1 MPFPAFNPAQ
11 YSSPEFTRYAA
22 VHANPKGP
30 GDARPTAEQ
39 IIKDEGLNGKL
50 VGKTIL
56 ITGCSSGIGI
66 ETVRALKLTGA
77 RIFATVRDLEKG
89 KKALGDILEPG
100 KVELSHLDLNSLA
113 SVRKFAAEFL
123 AASNN
128 QLNILINNAGI
139 MSCPEGTTEDGF
151 ELQVGTCHLA
161 HFLLFQL
168 VKPALLAS
176 TRPDFHSRV
185 VSVASMAH
193 RYFPPKLDNFQLR
206 HGGYHP
212 EHAYAH
218 AKTANIWFAN
228 YIERH
233 YGAKGLHGLSLHPG
247 VIFTALAK
255 FIPEE
260 QFASYAKDPVLAA
273 TRKTPEQG
281 AATTVW
287 AAVAHVWEG
296 RGGLY
301 LDDCQVSKPVEEGW
315 GPMESGYVEWTY
327 DPEGE
332 ERLWVMS
339 NELVG
344 FKEAGDK

>member
-1 MPFPAFNPAQ
+1 MPFPAFDPAE
-11 YSSPEFTRYAA
+11 YSLPEFTRYAA
-22 VHANPKGP
+22 VHADPKGP

-39 IIKDEGLNGKL
+39 VIKDEDLDGKL
-50 VGKTIL
+50 IGKTIL

-66 ETVRALKLTGA
+66 ETARALKSTGA
-77 RIFATVRDLEKG
+77 RIFATARDIEKG

-100 KVELSHLDLNSLA
+100 KVELLHLDLNSLA
-113 SVRKFAAEFL
+113 SVRICAAEFL

-176 TRPDFHSRV
+176 TKPDFLSRV

-193 RYFPPKLDNFQLR
+193 RYFPPKLENFQLR
-206 HGGYHP
+206 NGEYHP
-212 EHAYAH
+212 DRAYAH

-228 YIERH
+228 YIDRR
-233 YGAKGLHGLSLHPG
+233 YGAQGLHGLSVHPG
-247 VIFTALAK
+247 VIFTALSK
-255 FIPEE
+255 FVPEE
-260 QFASYAKDPVLAA
+260 MLTSYAKDPVLAA

-301 LDDCQVSKPVEEGW
+301 LENCQVSKPVVDGY
-315 GPMESGYVEWTY
+315 GPMEPGYERWTY
-327 DPEGE
+327 DPESE
-332 ERLWVMS
+332 EKLWVMS
-339 NELVG
+339 NKLVG
-344 FKEAGDK
+344 FRET

>member
-1 MPFPAFNPAQ
+1 MPFPAFDPAQ
-11 YSSPEFTRYAA
+11 YSSPEFTRYAS

-139 MSCPEGTTEDGF
+139 MSCPEGTTKDGF
-151 ELQVGTCHLA
+151 EL
-161 HFLLFQL
+161 
-168 VKPALLAS
+168 
-176 TRPDFHSRV
+176 
-185 VSVASMAH
+185 
-193 RYFPPKLDNFQLR
+193 
-206 HGGYHP
+206 
-212 EHAYAH
+212 
-218 AKTANIWFAN
+218 
-228 YIERH
+228 
-233 YGAKGLHGLSLHPG
+233 
-247 VIFTALAK
+247 
-255 FIPEE
+255 
-260 QFASYAKDPVLAA
+260 
-273 TRKTPEQG
+273 
-281 AATTVW
+281 
-287 AAVAHVWEG
+287 
-296 RGGLY
+296 
-301 LDDCQVSKPVEEGW
+301 
-315 GPMESGYVEWTY
+315 
-327 DPEGE
+327 
-332 ERLWVMS
+332 
-339 NELVG
+339 
-344 FKEAGDK
+344 

>member
-1 MPFPAFNPAQ
+1 MPFPAFDPAQ
-11 YSSPEFTRYAA
+11 HNSPEFTRYAA

-39 IIKDEGLNGKL
+39 IIRDEGLNGKL
-50 VGKTIL
+50 IEKTIL

-89 KKALGDILEPG
+89 KKALSDILEPR
-100 KVELSHLDLNSLA
+100 KVELSHLNLNSLA

-139 MSCPEGTTEDGF
+139 MSCPKGTTEDGF
-151 ELQVGTCHLA
+151 KLQVGTCHLA

-176 TRPDFHSRV
+176 TRPNFHSRV

-193 RYFPPKLDNFQLR
+193 RYFPLKFDNFQLR
-206 HGGYHP
+206 HGEYHP
-212 EHAYAH
+212 EHA
-218 AKTANIWFAN
+218 
-228 YIERH
+228 
-233 YGAKGLHGLSLHPG
+233 
-247 VIFTALAK
+247 
-255 FIPEE
+255 
-260 QFASYAKDPVLAA
+260 YAKDPVLAA

-287 AAVAHVWEG
+287 AAVAHAWEG
-296 RGGLY
+296 REV
-301 LDDCQVSKPVEEGW
+301 CI
-315 GPMESGYVEWTY
+315 
-327 DPEGE
+327 
-332 ERLWVMS
+332 
-339 NELVG
+339 
-344 FKEAGDK
+344 

>member
-1 MPFPAFNPAQ
+1 MPFPAFDPAQ

-22 VHANPKGP
+22 VHASPKGP
-30 GDARPTAEQ
+30 GDSRPTAEQ

-50 VGKTIL
+50 AGKTIL

-100 KVELSHLDLNSLA
+100 KVELSHLDLNSLT

-206 HGGYHP
+206 HGEYHP